1 MVNEPADEPPWF
13 FAVFEREKLPP
24 RETVVAAVDSADM
37 MRSGDGTVTCV
48 EEQRTLLF
56 SLLSAM
62 ALPESAL
69 VQT

>member
-1 MVNEPADEPPWF
+1 MVNEPADDPPWF
-13 FAVFEREKLPP
+13 LAVLERDKLPP
-24 RETVVAAVDSADM
+24 RVTLVAAVDSADV
-37 MRSGDGTVTCV
+37 MRSGVGTVTCV